1 MTTNIKFKTRD
12 EWLAA
17 AAETMTAWIKEH
29 GGVVPKGVRCS
40 CGIAKGKGADKAIGI
55 CYHGEGFED
64 GLPQV
69 WICPTQGEDLRV
81 LDILLHELIHCATP
95 GEKHGGDFKRIAKA
109 IGLTG
114 KMTATVVEEGSYLHD
129 RLKGL
134 SQSLGP
140 YPHSPL
146 KPVYKEKKPSKRQQ
160 VRLYSPQEE
169 EFSLQM
175 RKERFEKFGAPLDP
189 WGNMMVVKDEDEE

>member
-1 MTTNIKFKTRD
+1 MTAKFKTRD

-17 AAETMTAWIKEH
+17 AAETLAVWIKEH

-69 WICPTQGEDLRV
+69 WICPTQGDDLRV

-109 IGLTG
+109 LGLCG
-114 KMTATVVEEGSYLHD
+114 KMTATYAEEGSYLHD
-129 RLKGL
+129 RLVGL
-134 SQSLGP
+134 SQQLGP
-140 YPHSPL
+140 YPHSVM
-146 KPVYKEKKPSKRQQ
+146 KPVLKIKKESKRQQ
-160 VRLYSPQEE
+160 VRLYSPENKD
-169 EFSLQM
+169 FSLQM
-175 RKERFEKFGAPLDP
+175 RKVRFEMYGPPLDP
-189 WGNMMVVKDEDEE
+189 WGNKMVLENEEDAE